1 MRFTELIKMVWL
13 NIIEN
18 KVKVLLTSLGIIV
31 GSATIVLVIAVGRGG
46 QADVA
51 DQFKNLNAGAIEIT
65 SGQTMDDMLSQMME
79 NMPSGGGFP
88 GGGTPPSFDGSG
100 GPPSF
105 SGGQGGMPSFGGGSN
120 RSGGGMPSF
129 GGNSGGGSSRGGP
142 SMAQEA
148 AVRLTAEDAED
159 ILAYVPNIEACSII
173 TSDTAAVDGGDLEEE
188 TEYTVAGVLSE
199 YMEISNLELMQG
211 DFLTEYDNDD
221 KAKVAVIGYTVAQ
234 EIFGSAYSAYGEVI
248 TIEGKNYD
256 IIGVLSSMG
265 TVSSGIS
272 SDEVIYIPFS
282 TSLKYVFGSN
292 AETRITAVAS
302 DVREVETVISNI
314 EAILT
319 QNYPSATFTITDAG
333 SKMEAA
339 TASADTLSM
348 LLTAVASIVFVVGGI
363 GIMNVLFVTVK
374 ERTQEIGLLKAL
386 GTSKRAI
393 LIEFLLEACFISFF
407 GGIAGVAAGF
417 GLVPAVELLGMRLE
431 PSASGGILALVF
443 AVLTGTIF
451 GFYPAFKASKLTPI
465 EALTQD

>member
-1 MRFTELIKMVWL
+1 MRFSELIKMVWL

-18 KVKVLLTSLGIIV
+18 KVKVLLTSLGIVV

-51 DQFKNLNAGAIEIT
+51 DQFKNLNAGAVEVV
-65 SGQTMDDMLSQMME
+65 SGQTTDDMISQMME
-79 NMPSGGGFP
+79 NMPSGGGMPSF
-88 GGGTPPSFDGSG
+88 GGEMPSFDGAPPSFEG
-100 GPPSF
+100 GFPSF
-105 SGGQGGMPSFGGGSN
+105 SGG
-120 RSGGGMPSF
+120 GGGMPS
-129 GGNSGGGSSRGGP
+129 GGGRSSGSSSRGGP
-142 SMAQEA
+142 SMVQP
-148 AVRLTAEDAED
+148 AVARLTADDVED
-159 ILAYVPNIEACSII
+159 ILAFVPNVEACSII
-173 TSDTAAVDGGDLEEE
+173 TSDTAAVDGGELEEE

-199 YMEISNLELMQG
+199 YKDITNLELLQG
-211 DFLTEYDNDD
+211 EFLTDYDNDD
-221 KAKVAVIGYTVAQ
+221 KAKVAVIGYTLAQ

-248 TIEGKNYD
+248 SIEGKNYD
-256 IIGVLSSMG
+256 IIGVLASMG
-265 TVSSGIS
+265 TVSSGLS

-302 DVREVETVISNI
+302 DVKQVETVIADI

-386 GTSKRAI
+386 GTKKQTI
-393 LIEFLLEACFISFF
+393 LFEFLLEACFISLF
-407 GGIAGVAAGF
+407 GGIAGVGAGF

-431 PSASGGILALVF
+431 PSVTGGLLALVF